1 MGLDMQNRRENE
13 DLKLASLLSWP
24 ICLTD
29 LGGRFPRNACRNW
42 ELGYWGELDEEN
54 LEVISV

>member
-1 MGLDMQNRRENE
+1 MQKRRESE

-24 ICLTD
+24 ICLAD
-29 LGGRFPRNACRNW
+29 LGGKFPRNACWNW

-54 LEVISV
+54 LEVISM